1 MFHIALIHPDI
12 PQNTGNVGRLCV
24 GLNAMLHLVKPMGFA
39 IDDKKLKRAG
49 LDYWKDLD
57 LKIHDSLEDFLRAMD
72 GRSMYFLTT
81 KSSRPYTNARFKK
94 GDVLVFG
101 AESRGLPMEL
111 LEQNRARTL
120 LIPMFGPI
128 RSLNLA
134 TSVGI
139 VAYEAVRQAQGTHPP
154 HTPPL
159 YCKPIGNPKFRKISK

>member
-12 PQNTGNVGRLCV
+12 PQNTGNVARLCV
-24 GLNAMLHLVKPMGFA
+24 GLKARLHLVKPMNFA

-57 LKIHDSLEDFLRAMD
+57 LKIHDSLDLFLQEMIGSRLF
-72 GRSMYFLTT
+72 FLTT
-81 KSSRPYTNARFKK
+81 KSKVPYTQVQFAK

-101 AESRGLPMEL
+101 AESSGLPMTL
-111 LEQNRARTL
+111 LEKNWEHAYT
-120 LIPMFGPI
+120 IPMFGPI

-139 VAYEAVRQAQGTHPP
+139 VAYEAVRQVMG
-154 HTPPL
+154 
-159 YCKPIGNPKFRKISK
+159 